1 MSVDALIARMTQQA
15 QARTAALRASADAE
29 VAALAASSAN
39 ASARSIEQELAA
51 RQAARE
57 SAFAVERAVA
67 QRRAAAGVLAAQHA
81 FVDRVLAR
89 AEALTDAATTDTRY
103 LENLPGQLAAVA
115 VYLGGNKAALHCR
128 PDLAARLEPLLN
140 DRPWFALVPDDKVP
154 AGFVARA
161 GDGSCT
167 IDCTLATRLR
177 ALRPRLEAKLLA
189 QVPR

>member
-1 MSVDALIARMTQQA
+1 MRPRPTRATS
-15 QARTAALRASADAE
+15 RTCPDSWLQSRSIW
-29 VAALAASSAN
+29 AAS
-39 ASARSIEQELAA
+39 
-51 RQAARE
+51 
-57 SAFAVERAVA
+57 
-67 QRRAAAGVLAAQHA
+67 
-81 FVDRVLAR
+81 
-89 AEALTDAATTDTRY
+89 
-103 LENLPGQLAAVA
+103 
-115 VYLGGNKAALHCR
+115 KAALHCR